1 MYLAVYSHYRLVNR
15 MLDFRKIRTCRQWQ
29 SSTGLSQK
37 EFQQL
42 AMHFGQMY
50 EFQHGFSL
58 VELSQ
63 RTKKDLLLNSYED
76 CLFFVLFQLK
86 NGLCYDNLGL
96 LVGTDASN
104 AQRNFERN
112 LALLSQTLE
121 KLGVMPVRNFKDIA
135 QLRKTLSK
143 ELELIVD
150 ATEHSTE
157 RPKDNEKQKD
167 KYSGKKRDTRIKS

>member
-1 MYLAVYSHYRLVNR
+1 
-15 MLDFRKIRTCRQWQ
+15 MLDFRKIRSPRQWK

-37 EFQQL
+37 EFHQL
-42 AMHFGQMY
+42 SHDFGEMY

-58 VELSQ
+58 FELSE
-63 RTKKDLLLNSYED
+63 RTKRDLLLKSYED
-76 CLFFVLFQLK
+76 CLFFTLFQLK

-104 AQRNFERN
+104 AQRNFEKH
-112 LALLSQTLE
+112 LGLLSQTLE
-121 KLGVMPVRNFKDIA
+121 KLGSMPIRNFNDIDEF
-135 QLRKTLSK
+135 RKKLSN
-143 ELELIVD
+143 ESELIID

-167 KYSGKKRDTRIKS
+167 KYSGKKRDILIKS